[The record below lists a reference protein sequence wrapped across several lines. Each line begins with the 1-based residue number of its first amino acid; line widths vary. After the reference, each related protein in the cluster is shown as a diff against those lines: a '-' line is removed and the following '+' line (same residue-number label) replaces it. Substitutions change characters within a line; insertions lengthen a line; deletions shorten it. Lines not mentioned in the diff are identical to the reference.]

1 VLKKFNIRRYVDNFI
16 LELISNKKFGIGTL
30 CGIANFSHFLGMT
43 LNLEK
48 LGVKYHEKSIL
59 FLGFKIFGGYGF
71 NQKWC
76 VNKDGRSLKVGDVVL
91 KFDLPL

>member
-1 VLKKFNIRRYVDNFI
+1 
-16 LELISNKKFGIGTL
+16 
-30 CGIANFSHFLGMT
+30 MT

-48 LGVKYHEKSIL
+48 FGVKYHEKSIL

-76 VNKDGRSLKVGDVVL
+76 VNKDG
-91 KFDLPL
+91 